1 MRISF
6 TDLTEGKGEAGG
18 EGGGA
23 NWTSLALVG
32 PSLAPFPA
40 ALRAIPAGGEWGE
53 RKADRGTKA
62 REGEGGKVHG
72 EKGIR
77 WTHVEIRCIR
87 FVFPGWSRNSII
99 FGMEIVFYKLS
110 NFKASPLREF
120 SQDKINS

>member
-18 EGGGA
+18 REGMRTGPRWPRFLRPFVLFLEGA
-23 NWTSLALVG
+23 S
-32 PSLAPFPA
+32 
-40 ALRAIPAGGEWGE
+40 GEGRGRGE
-53 RKADRGTKA
+53 RKAGRGTKA

-77 WTHVEIRCIR
+77 WTHVEISCIR
-87 FVFPGWSRNSII
+87 IVFPGWSRNSII